1 MTSRLAA
8 LAAVPLLALALAGC
22 AGTADDQSGTD
33 ASASASATEAPA
45 VEAGSDSCEGVRV
58 IVDAG
63 DLEPATDPSTD
74 ACVGADAPIA
84 ALDALAEAGVE
95 TEGTEEYGDQIV
107 CRVNGEP
114 AEDLTIT
121 AADGT
126 EYHETCA
133 SMPAAFAYWALWVKT
148 AGGEWGYAQEGLSTL
163 ELAPG
168 ESVQLLFT
176 LNDQPASPAA

>member
-1 MTSRLAA
+1 MTSRLAVI
-8 LAAVPLLALALAGC
+8 AAVPLLALALAGC
-22 AGTADDQSGTD
+22 AGTDDQSGSD
-33 ASASASATEAPA
+33 ASASPSASST

-58 IVDAG
+58 VVDAG
-63 DLEPATDPSTD
+63 DLEPESDPSTD
-74 ACVGADAPIA
+74 ACVETDAPIIA
-84 ALDALAEAGVE
+84 ADALAEAGVE
-95 TEGTEEYGDQIV
+95 TEGTDEYGDQIV

-148 AGGEWGYAQEGLSTL
+148 AGGEWAYAQEGLSTL

-168 ESVQLLFT
+168 EAVQLLFT